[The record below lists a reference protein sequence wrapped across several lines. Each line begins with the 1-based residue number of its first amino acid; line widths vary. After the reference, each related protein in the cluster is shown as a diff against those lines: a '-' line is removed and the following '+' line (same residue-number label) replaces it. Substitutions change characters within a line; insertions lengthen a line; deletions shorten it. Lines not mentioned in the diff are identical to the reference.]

1 MIVIKCGKE
10 ELELDGED
18 PHEIIL
24 NEYGWLL
31 NPIIERVG
39 NIQNALEKLNWEVIK
54 K

>member
-1 MIVIKCGKE
+1 MIVIKCRKE

-18 PHEIIL
+18 PYETIL

-31 NPIIERVG
+31 TPIIEKEG
-39 NIQNALEKLNWEVIK
+39 NIQNALEKLNWKVMK